1 MPRSIVFSALGIGR
15 STRTI
20 TDRNRSGSH
29 GTPFALNACVTIAQR
44 RIVKRID
51 IMETQAPDIAQHWS
65 AGETAYTVDKP
76 KRDEDARAEAAELE
90 QLADRVSAARS
101 IY

>member
-1 MPRSIVFSALGIGR
+1 MNPPTTDR
-15 STRTI
+15 TRT
-20 TDRNRSGSH
+20 GSR
-29 GTPFALNACVTIAQR
+29 GMSIALNACVTIAQR
-44 RIVKRID
+44 RVVKRID

-65 AGETAYTVDKP
+65 AGETSYTVDKP

>member
-1 MPRSIVFSALGIGR
+1 
-15 STRTI
+15 
-20 TDRNRSGSH
+20 
-29 GTPFALNACVTIAQR
+29 LNACVTIAHR

>member
-1 MPRSIVFSALGIGR
+1 MPIAS
-15 STRTI
+15 
-20 TDRNRSGSH
+20 
-29 GTPFALNACVTIAQR
+29 NACVTIAQR
-44 RIVKRID
+44 RVVKRID
-51 IMETQAPDIAQHWS
+51 IMETEAPDIAQHWS
-65 AGETAYTVDKP
+65 AGETSYTVDKP